1 MIIRTLKVNLM
12 SVFPMN
18 FKIEDQGNIQKQ
30 MIPYI
35 QKYFRESDSDINQ
48 VEQSSL
54 KGLKEFI
61 DDYNKS
67 LNNEYYIWLNDVFKL
82 DDIEYVHFNNRD
94 EYKYYKD
101 FLSSM
106 IDGIHQNFP
115 NKEKISII
123 VFDLIFL
130 PTNQPALL
138 IDSSTYEPII
148 LDSQ

>member
-30 MIPYI
+30 MVPYI

-130 PTNQPALL
+130 PIKQPALL